1 MADRLSPSYFFFV
14 FGKIFGFGMVR
25 LEHAAHITN
34 MTLNFSEMLS
44 QLSYMPI

>member
-25 LEHAAHITN
+25 LELT
-34 MTLNFSEMLS
+34 TLSSIPKNTRLTS
-44 QLSYMPI
+44 QT